1 MAHDVFVSYSNKDKN
16 VANAI
21 VAELEQEGIR
31 CWIAPR
37 DINPGRSWGEA
48 INEAIEG
55 SRFMVIVLSANS
67 NQSRQVVREVE
78 RAVANNVIII
88 PFRIEDIDPTG
99 AMAYFLST
107 EHWLDALTPPL
118 EKHIN
123 KLAHAI
129 KVFQGV
135 EKADA
140 DENDAVI
147 ITRKKPFTKSKFF
160 FPLLGIALIVILAII
175 FLPGLFNGN
184 SENPDELSSGTL
196 GSTGVSSQ
204 TMMTPT
210 ILITSTQ
217 TPEPEFDLLG
227 TWSSSGSANNL
238 FIQDDFTYIANGERG
253 LTILDLS
260 VPSDIQEVGSI
271 ELGNAQNVVVK
282 EGLAY
287 VTTQGGTLETTVE
300 KDRMVIVDVRIPSEL
315 NILGEY
321 TPEIGFVHRSLDS
334 IGIEEQ
340 IVYLSFDDSLIAVDV
355 SEPSSPLL
363 LGEYSYESN
372 IVNPG
377 LVVQDSIVYL
387 LTNQLHIVD
396 FRDPQSPVELAGF
409 DAGWGANLDILDE
422 RLYLSGWDSGL
433 TILDISD
440 PGKPIK
446 IGSFMALVGDYE
458 LIPRGAASRQTFL
471 DVSVDGDVAFLSYS
485 FGLDQGT
492 WTQVLE
498 NGIIAVDVSDPTNPE
513 LIGKYTNLD
522 SVSSIFA
529 QNNLV
534 FITDNTRGLFVLRKP
549 QWN

>member
-118 EKHIN
+118 EKHIS
-123 KLAHAI
+123 KLTHTI

-135 EKADA
+135 EEADVVE
-140 DENDAVI
+140 DEAAL
-147 ITRKKPFTKSKFF
+147 TPRKTQFFKSKYI
-160 FPLLGIALIVILAII
+160 FPLIGIALIVILAII
-175 FLPGLFNGN
+175 FVPGLFDGN
-184 SENPDELSSGTL
+184 SENTDDLSSGTL
-196 GSTGVSSQ
+196 GSTEESLQ
-204 TMMTPT
+204 TTLTPNMA
-210 ILITSTQ
+210 LTSTP

-227 TWSSSGSANNL
+227 TWSSSGAANNL
-238 FIQDDFTYIANGERG
+238 FIQDDFAYIANGEEG

-260 VPSDIQEVGSI
+260 DLSDLKEVGTV
-271 ELGNAQNVVVK
+271 ELGNAQNVVVQD
-282 EGLAY
+282 GLAY

-300 KDRMVIVDVRIPSEL
+300 KDRMVIVNVSNPSNL
-315 NILGEY
+315 QILGDY
-321 TPEIGFVHRSLDS
+321 SPESGFVHRSLDS
-334 IGIEEQ
+334 IGIEDQ
-340 IVYLSFDDSLIAVDV
+340 TIYLSFDDTLIAVDV
-355 SEPSSPLL
+355 SDPSSPAL
-363 LGEYSYESN
+363 LGEFSYESN

-377 LVVQDSIVYL
+377 LLVQNGIVYL
-387 LTNQLHIVD
+387 QTNRLHIVD
-396 FRDPQSPVELAGF
+396 FRDPQAPVELASF

-422 RLYLSGWDSGL
+422 KLYLSGWDSGL

-446 IGSFMALVGDYE
+446 IGSFMVLVGDYE

-471 DVSVDGDVAFLSYS
+471 DVSVDGDIAFLSYS

-498 NGIIAVDVSDPTNPE
+498 NGIIAVDVSEPTNPE

-529 QNNLV
+529 QDNLV
-534 FITDNTRGLFVLRKP
+534 FVTDSTRGLFVLTKP
-549 QWN
+549 Q

>member
-118 EKHIN
+118 EKHIS
-123 KLAHAI
+123 KLTHAI

-135 EKADA
+135 EKG
-140 DENDAVI
+140 DAVEDERVLI
-147 ITRKKPFTKSKFF
+147 PRKKQFF
-160 FPLLGIALIVILAII
+160 KNKYIIPLLSTALIVVLAII
-175 FLPGLFNGN
+175 FLPGMINSR
-184 SENPDELSSGTL
+184 SENTDELSSGTL
-196 GSTGVSSQ
+196 GSEEVSLQ
-204 TMMTPT
+204 TTITPT
-210 ILITSTQ
+210 ILLTSTQ
-217 TPEPEFDLLG
+217 TPAPEFDLIG
-227 TWSSSGSANNL
+227 TWSSSGAANNL
-238 FIQDDFTYIANGERG
+238 FILGEFAYIANGEEG
-253 LTILDLS
+253 LTILDLRD
-260 VPSDIQEVGSI
+260 PSDPKEVGTV

-287 VTTQGGTLETTVE
+287 VTTHGGTLETTVE
-300 KDRMVIVDVRIPSEL
+300 KDRMVVVDVRIPSEL

-340 IVYLSFDDSLIAVDV
+340 IVYLSFDDTLIAVDV

-377 LVVQDSIVYL
+377 LVVQDGIVYL
-387 LTNQLHIVD
+387 LTNKLHIVD
-396 FRDPQSPVELAGF
+396 FRDPQTPVELAGF

-422 RLYLSGWDSGL
+422 KLYLSGWDSGL

-471 DVSVDGDVAFLSYS
+471 DVTVEGDVAFLSYS

-492 WTQVLE
+492 WTQVVE
-498 NGIIAVDVSDPTNPE
+498 NGIIAVDVSDPANPA
-513 LIGKYTNLD
+513 LVGKYTNLD
-522 SVSSIFA
+522 NVSSIFA
-529 QNNLV
+529 LDNLV
-534 FITDNTRGLFVLRKP
+534 YITDNTRGLFVLSQP
-549 QWN
+549 QQN